1 MLLVAMKPPNS
12 NDLKKSVY
20 QACENAKVRKHGKN
34 EGAPI
39 EELYLDPIKWAVHK
53 VGANSK

>member
-1 MLLVAMKPPNS
+1 MKPSNS

-20 QACENAKVRKHGKN
+20 QTCQNAKVRKHGKN
-34 EGAPI
+34 EDAPI
-39 EELYLDPIKWAVHK
+39 EELFLYSIKWDAHK